1 MGYDAVRALSNNKS
15 RGHKPAVRKEKHTE
29 KNKEKP
35 TSQKNDMPPK
45 VVDASSATAS
55 SISVLEYSMPFN
67 YDGKKM
73 TFQTCVKD
81 HLFPLVKFLPQGDD
95 DTNLEY
101 SLDAMTVCGFLRQH
115 CGVLELDAPN
125 WWKEQK
131 KHLRRTLTDFRNN
144 RIKEMQKRFLGTY
157 TNSLNT
163 SHVLLHGNRFVVSN
177 TTVTI
182 AWMDEDSN
190 ACEVINT
197 AISRKRQAQEQ
208 YIQLIRRFA
217 PAVKR
222 VDQWNK
228 IRHLSV
234 TESLTV
240 SDKAFVILCLI
251 SYGARWITMHKNKL
265 AKQEDSDAPQES
277 LPVSIHLMFL
287 ISHWKILLYSS
298 LCCTS

>member
-1 MGYDAVRALSNNKS
+1 
-15 RGHKPAVRKEKHTE
+15 
-29 KNKEKP
+29 
-35 TSQKNDMPPK
+35 
-45 VVDASSATAS
+45 
-55 SISVLEYSMPFN
+55 
-67 YDGKKM
+67 
-73 TFQTCVKD
+73 
-81 HLFPLVKFLPQGDD
+81 
-95 DTNLEY
+95 
-101 SLDAMTVCGFLRQH
+101 
-115 CGVLELDAPN
+115 
-125 WWKEQK
+125 
-131 KHLRRTLTDFRNN
+131 
-144 RIKEMQKRFLGTY
+144 
-157 TNSLNT
+157 
-163 SHVLLHGNRFVVSN
+163 
-177 TTVTI
+177 
-182 AWMDEDSN
+182 MDENSN

-197 AISRKRQAQEQ
+197 AISRKREVQEQ

-240 SDKAFVILCLI
+240 SDEAFVISCLI

-277 LPVSIHLMFL
+277 LPVSIHWMFL